1 LYVLVDAPVLDIID
15 CTKRTSDILKK
26 AESMDAGDARD
37 KCLEYPEILDT
48 FMEEAYQMHIMPKGP
63 SSIKDE
69 ECGFEALF
77 GVPPVVCFF
86 LYRICDLND
95 TKPKHILWT
104 LLFLKHYKPQL
115 YFKVRTNKEIYYE
128 WVWAMVER
136 LHHIWASFVADIP
149 LENNDPVSSDLH
161 LKHLTSWNVISS
173 HFWHGPIRNQQC
185 FQVVAAIEKV
195 RVLLTKE

>member
-1 LYVLVDAPVLDIID
+1 VLDIID
-15 CTKRTSDILKK
+15 YTKHTSDILKK
-26 AESMDAGDARD
+26 AESIDAGDARD
-37 KCLEYPEILDT
+37 KCLEYPEILGT
-48 FMEEAYQMHIMPKGP
+48 FMEEAYQMHVMLKGP

-115 YFKVRTNKEIYYE
+115 YFKVGTNKEIYYE

-161 LKHLTSWNVISS
+161 LKRLTSWNVISS
-173 HFWHGPIRNQQC
+173 RFWHGPIRNQQC